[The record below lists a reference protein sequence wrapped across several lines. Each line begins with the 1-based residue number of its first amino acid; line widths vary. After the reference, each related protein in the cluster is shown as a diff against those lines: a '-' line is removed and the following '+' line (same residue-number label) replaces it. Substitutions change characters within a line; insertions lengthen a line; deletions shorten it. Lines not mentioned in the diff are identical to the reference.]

1 MKIAIITD
9 QHFGARKGSKIFHDY
24 FQKFYENIFFPT
36 LEKEG
41 ISTIIDMGDTFD
53 NRKSID
59 FWSLDWAKRNYY
71 DRLEELGI
79 KLWTIVGNHTAFYK
93 NTNKLNTIDLILS
106 EYNNVFPISEC
117 STYAVDGKT
126 PICFIPWINQE
137 NQEETFN
144 HIKNTSAQIA
154 FGHLELNGFYC
165 YRGYTQDHGM
175 SPDLFDKFK
184 KVYTGHYHT
193 RSDNGKIFYLG
204 NPYELFWNDVDDVR
218 GFHIFDTETLEH
230 VAIDNPYKIFK
241 VINYRDS
248 IAKNY
253 DYSDCSEKIIKVIVK
268 EKKIPG
274 LFEKFIEQLD
284 KSDCHEVKIV
294 ESIKELEE
302 VEYDGEIED
311 TVSLLN
317 KYVEEYDTDL
327 SKSKIKSLIQEIYK
341 EACEIQ

>member
-24 FQKFYENIFFPT
+24 FLKFYNDVFFPT
-36 LEKEG
+36 LEREG
-41 ISTIIDMGDTFD
+41 ITTVIDMGDTFD

-59 FWSLDWAKRNYY
+59 FWSLEWAKKNYY
-71 DRLEELGI
+71 DRLEEMGI
-79 KLWTIVGNHTAFYK
+79 EVWTIVGNHTAFYK
-93 NTNKLNTIDLILS
+93 NTNRLNTIDLVLN
-106 EYNNVFPISEC
+106 EYNNVHSVSGCETVYVGGIP
-117 STYAVDGKT
+117 V
-126 PICFIPWINQE
+126 CFIPWINQE
-137 NQEETFN
+137 NQEQTFE
-144 HIKNTSAQIA
+144 HIKNTDAKVA

-175 SPDLFDKFK
+175 DPSLFDKFK

-193 RSDNGKIFYLG
+193 RSDNGKVYYLG
-204 NPYELFWNDVDDVR
+204 NPYELFWNDVDDRR
-218 GFHIFDTETLEH
+218 GFHIFDTETFEH
-230 VAIDNPYKIFK
+230 RAINNPYKMFK
-241 VINYRDS
+241 VINYTDE

-268 EKKIPG
+268 NKKIPG
-274 LFEKFIEQLD
+274 LFEKFIETLD
-284 KSDCHEVKIV
+284 KSECYEVKIV
-294 ESIKELEE
+294 ESLREIED

-317 KYVEEYDTDL
+317 KYVEEYDTGL
-327 SKSKIKSLIQEIYK
+327 NKSKIKNLIQEVYK